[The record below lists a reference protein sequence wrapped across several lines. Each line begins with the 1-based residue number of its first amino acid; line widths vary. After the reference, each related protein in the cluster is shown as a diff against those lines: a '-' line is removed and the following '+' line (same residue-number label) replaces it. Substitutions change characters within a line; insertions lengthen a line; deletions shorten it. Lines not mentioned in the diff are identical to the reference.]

1 MVTADHGHQFGSR
14 KDDDMKLDAPTGS
27 EVELHRRCWIGR
39 GPAAPAGTVTIK
51 ATELGYD
58 SNLDFVFPTGLG
70 VFKAG
75 GGLAYH
81 HGGFSL
87 QELIVPVVSFRM
99 PTAAVVSSGPT
110 VTLGDYPESIT
121 NRTFGVRIDV
131 EADLVSSGPLR
142 VQIILLS
149 KGEVVGHAG
158 MALGMAF
165 DAKTRIATLPAGR
178 SGNVAMVLTRD
189 DVESVRI
196 VVQDATTGSVLAES
210 KPIPLNLK
218 S

>member
-1 MVTADHGHQFGSR
+1 
-14 KDDDMKLDAPTGS
+14 
-27 EVELHRRCWIGR
+27 
-39 GPAAPAGTVTIK
+39 
-51 ATELGYD
+51 
-58 SNLDFVFPTGLG
+58 VFPEGLG

-87 QELIVPVVSFRM
+87 QELIVPVLSFRM
-99 PTAAVVSSGPT
+99 PMALAPISGAS
-110 VTLGDYPESIT
+110 VILSDYPESIT
-121 NRTFGVRIDV
+121 NRTFGVRIEV
-131 EADLVSSGPLR
+131 EADLVSTGSLKAQ
-142 VQIILLS
+142 VLLIS

-158 MALGMAF
+158 MGMGIDF
-165 DAKTRIATLPAGR
+165 DPKSRTATLPTGT
-178 SGNVAMVLTRD
+178 SGQLVLLLTRD

-196 VVQDATTGSVLAES
+196 VVQDANTGSVMAES